1 MINRCIWRI
10 ITYVASVEKKSLA
23 YVLERELR
31 EMKDL
36 LQDYHSKGLVIIVKS
51 VKVFIH
57 SIGFIR
63 VLVPLTKSY
72 QANE

>member
-1 MINRCIWRI
+1 MN
-10 ITYVASVEKKSLA
+10 VVKKSHA
-23 YVLERELR
+23 YVLEKELR
-31 EMKDL
+31 VMIDL
-36 LQDYHSKGLVIIVKS
+36 PQDYHSKELVIIARNVKI
-51 VKVFIH
+51 FIH

>member
-1 MINRCIWRI
+1 MN
-10 ITYVASVEKKSLA
+10 VVKKSHA
-23 YVLERELR
+23 YVLEKELR
-31 EMKDL
+31 VMIDL
-36 LQDYHSKGLVIIVKS
+36 PQDYHSKELVIIVKS

-57 SIGFIR
+57 SIGLMR